1 MQQNEQQDEFT
12 GQGGS
17 YLVGTDG
24 KRTRVEEPTAGATR
38 SRHPDAQPKAPAI
51 DLAHI
56 LAGTAAE
63 VIAAL
68 PTLDAAQ
75 LAELAALE
83 ATGKNRVTV
92 MDAIASNQA
101 K

>member
-1 MQQNEQQDEFT
+1 MESNEFE

-17 YLVGTDG
+17 YLIDEAG
-24 KRTRVEEPTAGATR
+24 KHTRVEEPTVGATR
-38 SRHPDAQPKAPAI
+38 SRHPDAQPQAAALN
-51 DLAHI
+51 LAQI

-63 VIAAL
+63 VIAVL

-75 LAELAALE
+75 LAELATLE
-83 ATGKNRVTV
+83 KSGKSRVTV
-92 MDAIASNQA
+92 LDAIASNQA

>member
-1 MQQNEQQDEFT
+1 MQQDEFE

-17 YLVGTDG
+17 YLVGADG
-24 KRTRVEEPTAGATR
+24 KRTRVEEPTAGSVR
-38 SRHPDAQPKAPAI
+38 SRHPDAQPKAKAV
-51 DLAHI
+51 DLAQI
-56 LAGTAAE
+56 LTGTPAE

-83 ATGKNRVTV
+83 ASGKNRVKV
-92 MDAIASNQA
+92 LDAIAAAQA
-101 K
+101 Q